1 MKSVG
6 IFFACYSHLKFSL
19 FMKNLNK
26 KKPTGIQVFSHA
38 VFGLLRTI
46 TTDDQKTMFNLVDV
60 CRALEIKNASDAK
73 RRLSKRGVVT
83 TDTPTKNQHG
93 TVVIQQ
99 MTYID
104 EANLYRCIFQSR
116 KAEAEKFQDWV
127 FEEVLPQIRMTGGY
141 IPTHDAEG
149 RRLTDEEI
157 VERAYEIVG
166 RTLRLTNAQNEDCL
180 TATQV
185 AALWGMD
192 VTSFNNLLRGMG
204 IQHREHGRWQLS
216 EELRDKGLTEVRH
229 FFCFSLKGKP
239 RTVRYQV
246 WTPEGVDFLNTMVR
260 KMPREITANVQLN
273 FNF

>member
-1 MKSVG
+1 MK
-6 IFFACYSHLKFSL
+6 KQT
-19 FMKNLNK
+19 KKTNL
-26 KKPTGIQVFSHA
+26 TEVQVFNHE
-38 VFGLLRTI
+38 VFGNLRMMTSENGQPFFVGKDVAKALGYSN
-46 TTDDQKTMFNLVDV
+46 TRDALNRHVDGEDKT
-60 CRALEIKNASDAK
+60 
-73 RRLSKRGVVT
+73 
-83 TDTPTKNQHG
+83 
-93 TVVIQQ
+93 TVVIPD
-99 MTYID
+99 TGSNYKSRAVIIN
-104 EANLYRCIFQSR
+104 ESGLYSLVLASKLPQA
-116 KAEAEKFQDWV
+116 KAFKRWV
-127 FEEVLPQIRMTGGY
+127 TSEVLPQIRMTGGY

>member
-1 MKSVG
+1 MK
-6 IFFACYSHLKFSL
+6 KQT
-19 FMKNLNK
+19 KKENL
-26 KKPTGIQVFSHA
+26 TEVQVFNHE
-38 VFGLLRTI
+38 VFGNLRMMTSENGQPFFVGKDVATALGYSNPSNALQVHVEKEDKTTYLNQVSGSNYKSKTI
-46 TTDDQKTMFNLVDV
+46 IINESGLYSLVF
-60 CRALEIKNASDAK
+60 ASKLPQAK
-73 RRLSKRGVVT
+73 AFKRWVT
-83 TDTPTKNQHG
+83 
-93 TVVIQQ
+93 
-99 MTYID
+99 
-104 EANLYRCIFQSR
+104 S
-116 KAEAEKFQDWV
+116 
-127 FEEVLPQIRMTGGY
+127 EVLPQIRQTGGY

-166 RTLRLTNAQNEDCL
+166 RTLRMTNAQNEDCL

-239 RTVRYQV
+239 RTVCYQV